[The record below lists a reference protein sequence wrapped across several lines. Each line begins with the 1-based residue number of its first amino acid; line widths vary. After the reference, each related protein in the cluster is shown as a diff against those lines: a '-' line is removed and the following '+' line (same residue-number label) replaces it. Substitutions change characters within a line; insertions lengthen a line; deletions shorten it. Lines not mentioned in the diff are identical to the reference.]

1 MGNPEASP
9 TLSIASD
16 ETFIPSG
23 NSPKT
28 GSTIPANQSLF
39 PPMNKVVTSSGFGGM
54 QAKQH
59 QRSNAPPNVNAFA
72 SYPISQSSSGLND
85 RETSTRAPTLAQIHQ
100 SFAGMPSG
108 PLGSGQQPP
117 RINPDGTPMSPD
129 VGSSSTFGSVS
140 RSAPVGGTGNQQ
152 QRPLLRQT
160 TADSFMSTSSEE
172 EDLSSPMIL
181 PDTSLRASDRPAQQ
195 PGRESPRFGNGAPGT
210 PRGIIPGGIEKSP
223 RMAGGAGAVSGGT
236 SNAPLFPP
244 MSSVTKVRAG
254 NQGGTGTQVP
264 GSASK
269 FTFIN
274 PSGAPVFPPM
284 SPSSSSSGESGDEGT
299 AGVSRSGG
307 RPGWRF
313 RSKSPFVSAA
323 NSQVTT
329 DGTDDGEAE
338 PADSGSTNGNDEA
351 NGDANKT
358 DKEKEAEEWDRY
370 RAVSITVGGMGY
382 GKGGS
387 GDEESDEDEERKKKR
402 ADKSDKKLETSAPPT
417 AGAKKKQGDTDR
429 KVNTGK
435 DAHHDEFDDEDE
447 DEEDDGESLESEDGY
462 QDATGFT
469 SGPFPGGKAVR
480 PPAKRKHPNNKSL
493 EGTDRD
499 DSALEEGTTV
509 TRTKKDGTVV
519 RKKRKSAPAEDGDVF
534 CDYVEPLPVSCA
546 EDQGFSSS
554 GF

>member
-1 MGNPEASP
+1 MGNPDASP

-23 NSPKT
+23 TSPKT
-28 GSTIPANQSLF
+28 GSVIPANQSMF
-39 PPMNKVVTSSGFGGM
+39 PPMNKVPSSGFGSA
-54 QAKQH
+54 QPKQQQ

-72 SYPISQSSSGLND
+72 SYPISSSSGG
-85 RETSTRAPTLAQIHQ
+85 ESTRAPTLAQIHQ

-129 VGSSSTFGSVS
+129 VGSSSGFGSVS
-140 RSAPVGGTGNQQ
+140 RSAPVGGANQQ

-195 PGRESPRFGNGAPGT
+195 PGKESPRFGNGAPGT
-210 PRGIIPGGIEKSP
+210 PRGIVSGSVGKSP
-223 RMAGGAGAVSGGT
+223 RMASGTVSGGST
-236 SNAPLFPP
+236 GAPLFPP

-254 NQGGTGTQVP
+254 HPGGAGT
-264 GSASK
+264 SASSK
-269 FTFIN
+269 FTFTN
-274 PSGAPVFPPM
+274 PSDAPVFPPM
-284 SPSSSSSGESGDEGT
+284 SPTSSSSGESGDEGVT
-299 AGVSRSGG
+299 GVPRSSRRS
-307 RPGWRF
+307 GWRF
-313 RSKSPFVSAA
+313 RSKSPFISAQ
-323 NSQVTT
+323 NSQATT

-338 PADSGSTNGNDEA
+338 PADSESA
-351 NGDANKT
+351 NGDGKANGDENQT
-358 DKEKEAEEWDRY
+358 DKEKEAAEWERY

-387 GDEESDEDEERKKKR
+387 GDEESDEDEERKKR
-402 ADKSDKKLETSAPPT
+402 GGNKSDKKLETNAPPT
-417 AGAKKKQGDTDR
+417 AGAKKKQEDVDR
-429 KVNTGK
+429 KANTGK
-435 DAHHDEFDDEDE
+435 EAHHNDFDDEDE
-447 DEEDDGESLESEDGY
+447 DDEDDDGESLESEDGY
-462 QDATGFT
+462 QDATGGT

-480 PPAKRKHPNNKSL
+480 PPAKRKHPIGKSV

-519 RKKRKSAPAEDGDVF
+519 RKKRKSAPAEEGDVF
-534 CDYVEPLPVSCA
+534 CDYVEPLPVSLCRA
-546 EDQGFSSS
+546 SKALPHGL
-554 GF
+554 